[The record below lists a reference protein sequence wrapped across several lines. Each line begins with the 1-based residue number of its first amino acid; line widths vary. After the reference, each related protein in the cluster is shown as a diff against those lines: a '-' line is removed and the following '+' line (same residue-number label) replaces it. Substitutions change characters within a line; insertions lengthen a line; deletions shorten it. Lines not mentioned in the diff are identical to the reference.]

1 MKIKKMFI
9 NIQLFAQPT
18 DEDIKG
24 KYADS
29 LKEIEKLKNEK
40 KGLEESLENE
50 KKARAT
56 AEKQRDEM
64 FFRIPLVKDNLAKDK
79 GKDSDEDEESFDE
92 AILKLYNKEK

>member
-1 MKIKKMFI
+1 MQIKKMFI
-9 NIQLFAQPT
+9 NIQLFAEPT

-29 LKEIEKLKNEK
+29 LKEIEKLK
-40 KGLEESLENE
+40 NE

-79 GKDSDEDEESFDE
+79 GKDSDEDEESFDD